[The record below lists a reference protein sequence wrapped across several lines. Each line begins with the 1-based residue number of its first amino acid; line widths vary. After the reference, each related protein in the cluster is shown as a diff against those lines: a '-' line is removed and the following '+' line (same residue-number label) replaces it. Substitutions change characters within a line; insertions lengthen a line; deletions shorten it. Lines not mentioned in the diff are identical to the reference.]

1 MKKIR
6 NVKSEVRSGAEARN
20 PRADFARR
28 RIIALRFSRFGF
40 RIAVLAAVLARL
52 ASLAPAAVPAPET
65 AFQEA
70 SAAYAR
76 GAYSDSAV
84 RWSDLAREHPSAG
97 AFHNLGNAEWKR
109 GRVGYAILAWER
121 AQWLDPFDANTR
133 ANLRF
138 ARKNAQLG
146 APDLAWYEVCSTWLP
161 VDAWAWIA
169 SGGFWVAVGLVA
181 LPGIFRWRKA
191 GWHQAVSAAGFA
203 LFLLAAPALLGI
215 QTRAELG
222 VIRLADT
229 PLRLTPTSEAQ
240 ALARLPAGE
249 VVRWERSRRDY
260 LYVRAGNDAAGW
272 VRRSEFGAISS
283 E

>member
-1 MKKIR
+1 MKQIR
-6 NVKSEVRSGAEARN
+6 NPNSEIRPGSETRN
-20 PRADFARR
+20 RDAGFTRRWSAGPR
-28 RIIALRFSRFGF
+28 ISVFGIQIF
-40 RIAVLAAVLARL
+40 LLTAVLARL
-52 ASLAPAAVPAPET
+52 ASLAQAAAPAPET
-65 AFQEA
+65 AFQQA

-84 RWSDLAREHPSAG
+84 RWSDLARERPSAG

-109 GRVGYAILAWER
+109 GRVGYAVLAWER
-121 AQWLDPFDANTR
+121 AQWLDPYDASTR

-138 ARKNAQLG
+138 ARKSAQFSM
-146 APDLAWYEVCSTWLP
+146 PDLAWYEVCSTWLP
-161 VDAWAWIA
+161 VNAWAWIA
-169 SGGFWVAVGLVA
+169 SGGFWLAVGLVA

-191 GWHQAVSAAGFA
+191 GWHQAVSAAAFA
-203 LFLLAAPALLGI
+203 LFLLAVPALLGVH
-215 QTRAELG
+215 TRARLG

-229 PLRLTPTSEAQ
+229 PLRLTPTGEAQ
-240 ALARLPAGE
+240 AVAKLPAGE

-272 VRRSEFGAISS
+272 VRRSEFGAIAS